1 VSRHANIGNLDVST
15 INQKT
20 IQQLVKEATHENTE
34 IQNLKREVETIRK
47 ELSEIKK
54 NSGPIGYNAGRAVT
68 VTVHFE
74 DIDVNSANF
83 DVVQFQEDLSVAFSI
98 ASGVSQDNVI
108 LICIRENNGSTMVE
122 IETHYHFHSDPLVQT
137 PILDN
142 LSNFVHMLNSGEIY
156 TLNQFGEYNIV
167 SFSVGN
173 IQGMN
178 CKISKIINKFSKSEI
193 SFEDSDTLLL
203 GDYRL
208 KIKNKQLF
216 IQRYDHF
223 IGEYV
228 GGTVVTD

>member
-1 VSRHANIGNLDVST
+1 L
-15 INQKT
+15 
-20 IQQLVKEATHENTE
+20 KEATHENAE
-34 IQNLKREVETIRK
+34 IQNLKKEVETIRK
-47 ELSEIKK
+47 ELREIKK
-54 NSGPIGYNAGRAVT
+54 NSGPIGYKAGRAVT
-68 VTVHFE
+68 VMVHFE
-74 DIDVNSANF
+74 DIDVNATNF
-83 DVVQFQEDLSVAFSI
+83 DVVQFQDDLSVAFSI
-98 ASGVSQDNVI
+98 ASGVSQDNII

-122 IETHYHFHSDPLVQT
+122 IEIHYHFHSDPLVQST
-137 PILDN
+137 ILDN

-156 TLNQFGEYNIV
+156 TLNKFGDYNIV

-173 IQGMN
+173 ILGMN
-178 CKISKIINKFSKSEI
+178 CKISKIINKFSKSEV